1 MMSSPGRASSAF
13 PLHVLVWNNEYR
25 RLDEELQEQVTA
37 ALPGRESLGCAPA
50 LCRAGGAVLLL
61 HLFVCGFGSESN
73 VSIPYLLDTQ
83 QDVDQRD
90 PRGRTLLHL
99 AVSLGYIE
107 SAKVLLQHKA
117 DVTKENAQGWTVL
130 HEAVSTGDP
139 EMVHMILQHRD
150 YQQTS
155 RTLGGVPELLQK
167 INESIFLSQT
177 PDFYVEMKWEFTSW
191 VPLVSRVCPSDVCR
205 IWKSGAKL
213 RVDIT
218 LLGFENMSWERGRR
232 SLIFKGEDAE
242 GWAELIEINHDDKFV
257 TTERF
262 EISQHMERLTLGSMT
277 PKRRDVER
285 RLTSPIIN
293 TCLDTKNIAFE
304 RTTSGFWVWK
314 TEKAEGV
321 NGYEAKVYM
330 ANNVNVVT
338 KIRTEHLTEE
348 EKKRYKADRNPL
360 ESFLGTVEHEYG
372 AQSAVKTTEYATSN
386 NPTAITP
393 EEYFNPEFD
402 LKGRDI
408 GRPKEVTIRTQKF
421 KATLWMSEEFPL
433 SLVEQVTPIV
443 DLMARTSAHF
453 ARLRDF
459 ITLDFPPGFPVKI
472 EIPLFHVLNARI
484 TFENVNSCRT
494 AERTSSQMVGG
505 AQADSGANFEVDQ
518 SVFEIPKSYH
528 VQDDGRNIHVHDE
541 DNEIMQFAIQQ
552 SLLESSGNKE
562 VGAHSNGAYSQD
574 FSIQYQRAL
583 QESYLTSTGNSQC
596 SSPSEPSSFEK
607 DLQLAMELSVREQEE
622 REKQRR
628 EEEDA
633 ELQQVLQ
640 LSLVEK

>member
-1 MMSSPGRASSAF
+1 MSSPGEASSAF
-13 PLHVLVWNNEYR
+13 PLHVLVWNNDYR
-25 RLDEELQEQVTA
+25 RLDEELQ
-37 ALPGRESLGCAPA
+37 
-50 LCRAGGAVLLL
+50 
-61 HLFVCGFGSESN
+61 
-73 VSIPYLLDTQ
+73 D

-107 SAKVLLQHKA
+107 SVKVLLQHKA

-139 EMVHMILQHRD
+139 EMVQLILQHRD

-155 RTLGGVPELLQK
+155 MTLGGVPELLQK
-167 INESIFLSQT
+167 INET

-205 IWKSGAKL
+205 IWKSRAKL

-232 SLIFKGEDAE
+232 TVIFKGEDTG
-242 GWAELIEINHDDKFV
+242 GWAELIEINHDEKFV

-262 EISQHMERLTLGSMT
+262 EISQHMKRLTLGSMT
-277 PKRRDVER
+277 PKRKDVER
-285 RLTSPIIN
+285 RLTSPIIS

-304 RTTSGFWVWK
+304 RTTSGFWVWR
-314 TEKAEGV
+314 TEKSEGV

-330 ANNVNVVT
+330 ANNVNVIT
-338 KIRTEHLTEE
+338 RIRTEHLTEE
-348 EKKRYKADRNPL
+348 EKRRYKADRNPL
-360 ESFLGTVEHEYG
+360 ESFLGTVEHECG
-372 AQSAVKTTEYATSN
+372 VQSTSRTTEYAAIN
-386 NPTAITP
+386 NPTDITL

-402 LKGRDI
+402 LNGRDI
-408 GRPKEVTIRTQKF
+408 GRPKEVTVRTQKF

-433 SLVEQVTPIV
+433 SLMEQVTPII

-459 ITLDFPPGFPVKI
+459 ITLEFPPGFPVKI
-472 EIPLFHVLNARI
+472 EVPLFHVLNARI
-484 TFENVNSCRT
+484 TFENVNGCRT
-494 AERTSSQMVGG
+494 AEGASPGG
-505 AQADSGANFEVDQ
+505 AQSDAGANFEVDQ
-518 SVFEIPKSYH
+518 SVFEIPKSYN
-528 VQDDGRNIHVHDE
+528 VQDDGRNIRVQDE

-552 SLLESSGNKE
+552 SLLETGANKVSAGE
-562 VGAHSNGAYSQD
+562 LGVHSNGEVGYSSD
-574 FSIQYQRAL
+574 LNLQYQRAL
-583 QESYLTSTGNSQC
+583 QESFLTRTGTSH
-596 SSPSEPSSFEK
+596 SSSSSETSSFER

-622 REKQRR
+622 QEKQRQ
-628 EEEDA
+628 EKEDA

>member
-25 RLDEELQEQVTA
+25 RLDEEL
-37 ALPGRESLGCAPA
+37 RE
-50 LCRAGGAVLLL
+50 
-61 HLFVCGFGSESN
+61 
-73 VSIPYLLDTQ
+73 

-393 EEYFNPEFD
+393 EEYFDPEFD

-472 EIPLFHVLNARI
+472 AADVKMNNRLLFDKDLVCFLIEIPLFHVLNARI

-505 AQADSGANFEVDQ
+505 AQGDSGEKNAGMASLHYSANFEVDQ

>member
-1 MMSSPGRASSAF
+1 MSSPGEASSAF
-13 PLHVLVWNNEYR
+13 PLHVLVWNNDYR
-25 RLDEELQEQVTA
+25 RLDEELQ
-37 ALPGRESLGCAPA
+37 
-50 LCRAGGAVLLL
+50 
-61 HLFVCGFGSESN
+61 
-73 VSIPYLLDTQ
+73 D

-139 EMVHMILQHRD
+139 EMVQLILQHRD

-155 RTLGGVPELLQK
+155 MTLGGVPELLQK
-167 INESIFLSQT
+167 INET

-205 IWKSGAKL
+205 IWKSRAKL

-232 SLIFKGEDAE
+232 TVIFKGEDTG
-242 GWAELIEINHDDKFV
+242 GWAELIEINHDEKFV

-262 EISQHMERLTLGSMT
+262 EISQHMKRLTLGSMT
-277 PKRRDVER
+277 PKRKDVER
-285 RLTSPIIN
+285 RLTSPIIS

-304 RTTSGFWVWK
+304 RTTSGFWVWR
-314 TEKAEGV
+314 TEKSEGV

-330 ANNVNVVT
+330 ANNVNVIT
-338 KIRTEHLTEE
+338 RIRTEHLTEE
-348 EKKRYKADRNPL
+348 EKRRYKADRNPL
-360 ESFLGTVEHEYG
+360 ESFLGTVEHECG
-372 AQSAVKTTEYATSN
+372 AQSTSRTTEYAAIN
-386 NPTAITP
+386 NPTDITL

-402 LKGRDI
+402 LNGRDI
-408 GRPKEVTIRTQKF
+408 GRPKEVTVRTQKF

-433 SLVEQVTPIV
+433 SLMEQVTPII

-459 ITLDFPPGFPVKI
+459 ITLEFPPGFPVKI
-472 EIPLFHVLNARI
+472 EVPLFHVLNARI

-494 AERTSSQMVGG
+494 AEGTSPGG
-505 AQADSGANFEVDQ
+505 AQGDAGANFEVDQ
-518 SVFEIPKSYH
+518 SVFEIPKSYNI
-528 VQDDGRNIHVHDE
+528 QDDGRNIHVQDE

-552 SLLESSGNKE
+552 SLLETGANKVSAGE
-562 VGAHSNGAYSQD
+562 LGVHSNGEVAYSSD
-574 FSIQYQRAL
+574 FNMQYQRAL
-583 QESYLTSTGNSQC
+583 QESFLTRTGNTH
-596 SSPSEPSSFEK
+596 SSSSSETSSFER

-622 REKQRR
+622 QEKQRK
-628 EEEDA
+628 EKEDA

>member
-1 MMSSPGRASSAF
+1 MFSI
-13 PLHVLVWNNEYR
+13 HVL
-25 RLDEELQEQVTA
+25 
-37 ALPGRESLGCAPA
+37 LGS
-50 LCRAGGAVLLL
+50 V
-61 HLFVCGFGSESN
+61 
-73 VSIPYLLDTQ
+73 
-83 QDVDQRD
+83 
-90 PRGRTLLHL
+90 
-99 AVSLGYIE
+99 
-107 SAKVLLQHKA
+107 
-117 DVTKENAQGWTVL
+117 
-130 HEAVSTGDP
+130 
-139 EMVHMILQHRD
+139 
-150 YQQTS
+150 
-155 RTLGGVPELLQK
+155 
-167 INESIFLSQT
+167 
-177 PDFYVEMKWEFTSW
+177 

-277 PKRRDVER
+277 PKRREVER
-285 RLTSPIIN
+285 RLTTPIIN

-304 RTTSGFWVWK
+304 RTTSGFWVWR

-348 EKKRYKADRNPL
+348 EKKRYKADRSPL

-372 AQSAVKTTEYATSN
+372 VQSAVKTTEYATSN

-393 EEYFNPEFD
+393 EEYFDPEFD

-433 SLVEQVTPIV
+433 SLMEQVTPII

-459 ITLDFPPGFPVKI
+459 ITLEFPQGFPVKI
-472 EIPLFHVLNARI
+472 
-484 TFENVNSCRT
+484 
-494 AERTSSQMVGG
+494 
-505 AQADSGANFEVDQ
+505 GANFEVDQ

-562 VGAHSNGAYSQD
+562 VGAHSNGAVAYSQD
-574 FSIQYQRAL
+574 FNIQYQRAL

-622 REKQRR
+622 RERQRR

-633 ELQQVLQ
+633 ELQQVLR

>member
-1 MMSSPGRASSAF
+1 MSSPGGASSAF
-13 PLHVLVWNNEYR
+13 PLHVLVWNNDYR
-25 RLDEELQEQVTA
+25 RLDEELQ
-37 ALPGRESLGCAPA
+37 
-50 LCRAGGAVLLL
+50 
-61 HLFVCGFGSESN
+61 
-73 VSIPYLLDTQ
+73 D

-139 EMVHMILQHRD
+139 EMVQLILQHRD

-155 RTLGGVPELLQK
+155 MTLGGVPELLQK
-167 INESIFLSQT
+167 INET

-205 IWKSGAKL
+205 IWKSRAKL

-232 SLIFKGEDAE
+232 TVIFKGEDTG

-262 EISQHMERLTLGSMT
+262 EISQHMKRLTLGSMT
-277 PKRRDVER
+277 PKRKDVER
-285 RLTSPIIN
+285 RLTSPIIS

-304 RTTSGFWVWK
+304 RTTSGFWVWR
-314 TEKAEGV
+314 TEKSEGV

-330 ANNVNVVT
+330 ANNVNVIT
-338 KIRTEHLTEE
+338 RIRTEHLTEE
-348 EKKRYKADRNPL
+348 EKRRYKADRNPL
-360 ESFLGTVEHEYG
+360 ESFLGTVEHECG
-372 AQSAVKTTEYATSN
+372 AQSISRTTEYAATN
-386 NPTAITP
+386 NPTAITL

-408 GRPKEVTIRTQKF
+408 GRPKEVTVRTQKF

-433 SLVEQVTPIV
+433 SLMEQVTPII

-459 ITLDFPPGFPVKI
+459 ITLEFPPGFPVKI

-494 AERTSSQMVGG
+494 AERTSPGG
-505 AQADSGANFEVDQ
+505 AQSDAGANFEVDQ

-528 VQDDGRNIHVHDE
+528 IQDDGRNIHVQDE

-552 SLLESSGNKE
+552 SLLESGANKVSAGELE
-562 VGAHSNGAYSQD
+562 VLSNGAVAYSPD
-574 FSIQYQRAL
+574 FNVQYQKAL
-583 QESYLTSTGNSQC
+583 QESFLARSGNSH
-596 SSPSEPSSFEK
+596 SSSSSEASSFEK

-622 REKQRR
+622 QEKQRQ
-628 EEEDA
+628 EKEDA

>member
-1 MMSSPGRASSAF
+1 M
-13 PLHVLVWNNEYR
+13 
-25 RLDEELQEQVTA
+25 
-37 ALPGRESLGCAPA
+37 CK
-50 LCRAGGAVLLL
+50 
-61 HLFVCGFGSESN
+61 
-73 VSIPYLLDTQ
+73 
-83 QDVDQRD
+83 DVDQRD

-139 EMVHMILQHRD
+139 EMVQLILQHRD

-155 RTLGGVPELLQK
+155 MTLGGVPELLQK
-167 INESIFLSQT
+167 INET

-205 IWKSGAKL
+205 IWKSRAKL

-232 SLIFKGEDAE
+232 TVIFKGEDSG

-262 EISQHMERLTLGSMT
+262 EISQHMKRLTLGSMT
-277 PKRRDVER
+277 PKRKDVER
-285 RLTSPIIN
+285 RLTSPIIS

-304 RTTSGFWVWK
+304 RSTSGFWVWR
-314 TEKAEGV
+314 TEKSEGV
-321 NGYEAKVYM
+321 NGYEAKVYT
-330 ANNVNVVT
+330 ANNVNVIT
-338 KIRTEHLTEE
+338 RIRTEHLTEE
-348 EKKRYKADRNPL
+348 EKRRYKADRSPL
-360 ESFLGTVEHEYG
+360 ESFLGTVEHECG
-372 AQSAVKTTEYATSN
+372 AQSTSRTTEYAATN
-386 NPTAITP
+386 NPTAITL

-408 GRPKEVTIRTQKF
+408 GRPKEVTVRTQKF

-433 SLVEQVTPIV
+433 SLMEQVTPII

-459 ITLDFPPGFPVKI
+459 ITLEFPPGFPVKI

-494 AERTSSQMVGG
+494 AERPSPGG
-505 AQADSGANFEVDQ
+505 AQSDAGANFEVDQ

-528 VQDDGRNIHVHDE
+528 VQDDGRNIHVQDE

-552 SLLESSGNKE
+552 SLLESGANKE
-562 VGAHSNGAYSQD
+562 LEMLSNGAVAYSSD
-574 FSIQYQRAL
+574 FNMQYQKAL
-583 QESYLTSTGNSQC
+583 QESFLSRSGTSH
-596 SSPSEPSSFEK
+596 SSSSSEASSFEK

-622 REKQRR
+622 QEKQRQ
-628 EEEDA
+628 EQEDA